1 MTGWLID
8 IIPTERPSDVMD
20 APEAYRAAWGRY
32 VGEVV
37 PGDGDPED
45 WREQAARLEAAAR
58 ILPDPHVRVAGRS
71 YGGPDPMTLAHY
83 GVVRIRP
90 YMDQLTLPASNVDR
104 WDLIPALRPF
114 LGRDVQSVPCDG
126 DAIDVAARGM
136 LDRHPGAGVVVKFM
150 LREKRLPLAFI
161 DPDGTFEQSDEYGGK
176 PERIPFAAWRWA
188 GYDLALF
195 EGEPDAALVQQ
206 RVRMR
211 YEYRVQVIGGEPVCD
226 PACGSGNFLT
236 ETYLELR
243 RIENR
248 ILADLDKD
256 GQLALDLGDDLNPV
270 RVSISHFHGIEIN
283 GFACAVART
292 ALWIAE
298 QQALDDTESTISG
311 LPRLP
316 FTDTAHIRQGNALRL
331 DWNELLPGDHCDY
344 VMGNPPF
351 IGQYLMSDS
360 QKEDMRLIWDKG
372 YDGYL
377 DYATGWHR
385 KASEYLAKPGAAFAF
400 VSTNSISQGQPVPSL
415 FRPLFDEGWRIRFAH
430 RTFAW
435 DAQSTDNAHV
445 HVVIVG
451 MDKTSEPAPILFEY
465 TDIDGE
471 PAARTVDN
479 INGYLLDGP
488 NVFVEKRMKPLSSEL
503 SPAGRGSQPTDGGNL
518 ILDGRKEYDRAM
530 SDPIAAKYVRP
541 FRMGRELI
549 NGTNRWCL
557 WMPGVEPSEIKS
569 SSFLRDRVD
578 AVKETRL
585 ASRKAVT
592 RGKAMTAWLFDENH
606 QPSTRYLA
614 IPAVFSGRR
623 EYATCDWYTSDII
636 AGNKIY
642 TCADP
647 DGLAFA
653 VIESCMFMTWQ
664 KAIGGRLKSDPNFS
678 NTVVWNNLPLPALD
692 DDTRAALIEA
702 GRNVLA
708 ARANHPGQSLAD
720 LYDPDYMP
728 TDLRAAHRELDKI
741 ADVAFGARK
750 WLKDDDDTRLQVLF
764 KSYTRMTGSSEV

>member
-1 MTGWLID
+1 
-8 IIPTERPSDVMD
+8 
-20 APEAYRAAWGRY
+20 
-32 VGEVV
+32 
-37 PGDGDPED
+37 
-45 WREQAARLEAAAR
+45 
-58 ILPDPHVRVAGRS
+58 
-71 YGGPDPMTLAHY
+71 
-83 GVVRIRP
+83 
-90 YMDQLTLPASNVDR
+90 
-104 WDLIPALRPF
+104 
-114 LGRDVQSVPCDG
+114 
-126 DAIDVAARGM
+126 
-136 LDRHPGAGVVVKFM
+136 
-150 LREKRLPLAFI
+150 
-161 DPDGTFEQSDEYGGK
+161 
-176 PERIPFAAWRWA
+176 
-188 GYDLALF
+188 
-195 EGEPDAALVQQ
+195 
-206 RVRMR
+206 
-211 YEYRVQVIGGEPVCD
+211 
-226 PACGSGNFLT
+226 
-236 ETYLELR
+236 
-243 RIENR
+243 
-248 ILADLDKD
+248 
-256 GQLALDLGDDLNPV
+256 
-270 RVSISHFHGIEIN
+270 
-283 GFACAVART
+283 
-292 ALWIAE
+292 
-298 QQALDDTESTISG
+298 
-311 LPRLP
+311 
-316 FTDTAHIRQGNALRL
+316 
-331 DWNELLPGDHCDY
+331 
-344 VMGNPPF
+344 MGNPPF

-503 SPAGRGSQPTDGGNL
+503 SPAWRGSQPTDGGNL

-606 QPSTRYLA
+606 QPTTRYLA

-623 EYATCDWYTSDII
+623 EYATCDWYMSDII

-653 VIESCMFMTWQ
+653 VIESRMFMIWQ

-692 DDTRAALIEA
+692 DETRTALIEA
-702 GRNVLA
+702 GRNVLV

-728 TDLRAAHRELDKI
+728 TDLRAAHRELDKV

-750 WLKDDDDTRLQVLF
+750 WLKDDDDARLQVLF

>member
-1 MTGWLID
+1 M
-8 IIPTERPSDVMD
+8 
-20 APEAYRAAWGRY
+20 
-32 VGEVV
+32 
-37 PGDGDPED
+37 
-45 WREQAARLEAAAR
+45 
-58 ILPDPHVRVAGRS
+58 
-71 YGGPDPMTLAHY
+71 
-83 GVVRIRP
+83 
-90 YMDQLTLPASNVDR
+90 
-104 WDLIPALRPF
+104 
-114 LGRDVQSVPCDG
+114 
-126 DAIDVAARGM
+126 
-136 LDRHPGAGVVVKFM
+136 
-150 LREKRLPLAFI
+150 
-161 DPDGTFEQSDEYGGK
+161 
-176 PERIPFAAWRWA
+176 
-188 GYDLALF
+188 
-195 EGEPDAALVQQ
+195 
-206 RVRMR
+206 
-211 YEYRVQVIGGEPVCD
+211 
-226 PACGSGNFLT
+226 
-236 ETYLELR
+236 
-243 RIENR
+243 
-248 ILADLDKD
+248 
-256 GQLALDLGDDLNPV
+256 
-270 RVSISHFHGIEIN
+270 
-283 GFACAVART
+283 
-292 ALWIAE
+292 
-298 QQALDDTESTISG
+298 DDTESTISG

-316 FTDTAHIRQGNALRL
+316 FTDTAHIQQGNALRL

-518 ILDGRKEYDRAM
+518 ILDNREEHDQAM

-606 QPSTRYLA
+606 QPSTNYLA
-614 IPAVFSGRR
+614 IPRVFSGRR

-636 AGNKIY
+636 AGDKVY
-642 TCADP
+642 TCIDP

-664 KAIGGRLKSDPNFS
+664 KAIGGRLKSDPSFS

-692 DDTRAALIEA
+692 DETRTALIEA

-728 TDLRAAHRELDKI
+728 TDLRAAHRELDKV
-741 ADVAFGARK
+741 ADVAFGADRR
-750 WLKDDDDTRLQVLF
+750 LGDDDDARLKILF
-764 KSYTRMTGSSEV
+764 DSYARMTAERG